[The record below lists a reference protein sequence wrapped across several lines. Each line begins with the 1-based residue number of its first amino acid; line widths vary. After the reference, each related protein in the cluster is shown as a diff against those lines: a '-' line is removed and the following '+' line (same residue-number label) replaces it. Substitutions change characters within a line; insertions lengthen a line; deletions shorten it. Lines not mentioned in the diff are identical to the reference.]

1 MFKSSLV
8 SFSSF
13 SCWLSSGKGTY
24 AFLTFVV
31 PMVAIIIVSPSHH
44 DDLIELLI
52 NTVFVVDQH
61 GVSDNGTGQYL
72 EE

>member
-44 DDLIELLI
+44 DELLI

-61 GVSDNGTGQYL
+61 GVPDDGTGQYL